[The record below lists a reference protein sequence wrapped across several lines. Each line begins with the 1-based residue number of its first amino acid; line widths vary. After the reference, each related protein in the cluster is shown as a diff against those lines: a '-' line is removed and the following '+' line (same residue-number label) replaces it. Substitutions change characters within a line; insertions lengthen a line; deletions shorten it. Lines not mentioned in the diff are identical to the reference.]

1 MISSSGRAVFF
12 DGSIVLQSRRFIRS
26 EWYRIPVAFSRGFF
40 AKASTEQL
48 IVQLRDG

>member
-1 MISSSGRAVFF
+1 MFF

-40 AKASTEQL
+40 AKSFNGTIDSEAEGWMSC
-48 IVQLRDG
+48 